1 MRGEGKGMNLIT
13 KPLWRMM
20 KQNPQFIILLIV
32 IIFMIF
38 SMPEFKTFSNV
49 MNVLKQS
56 TVLMLLSCGM
66 TFVVITGNLDLS
78 MGSMLSLLL
87 CTSMRLQPHNILL
100 AIVVPILISIFFGMI
115 NGFIV
120 GRFNVNSVI
129 VTLAMMSVLDGITML
144 ATRGEIANGIQ
155 GTGYSYLGTRSLFNI
170 PLYVLL
176 AIVFA
181 VFTWF
186 LLKKT
191 TFGKFLYYLGVNK
204 DAAIIAGV
212 NSKKIMLIAYVI
224 SGFAVSLATLVL
236 GSRLLAATAVSGKG
250 YEFNALTA
258 ILVGGVKLTGGKGSM
273 LNTIIGVILITTVI
287 NGLTLLKVSYEY
299 QNIAKGILVFIAIL
313 SESKTGASYER

>member
-1 MRGEGKGMNLIT
+1 MI
-13 KPLWRMM
+13 
-20 KQNPQFIILLIV
+20 KQNPQCIILLV
-32 IIFMIF
+32 VVIFMIF

-87 CTSMRLQPHNILL
+87 CTSMRLQPHNIPL
-100 AIVVPILISIFFGMI
+100 AIAVPVLVSIFFGMV

-120 GRFNVNSVI
+120 GRFNANSVI

-144 ATRGEIANGIQ
+144 ATRGEIANGVP
-155 GTGYSYLGTRSLFNI
+155 GTSYSYLGTRTLFNI

-181 VFTWF
+181 AFTWF

-212 NSKKIMLIAYVI
+212 NSKKVMLIAYII
-224 SGFAVSLATLVL
+224 SGLAVSLATLVL

-313 SESKTGASYER
+313 SESKTGAGHER